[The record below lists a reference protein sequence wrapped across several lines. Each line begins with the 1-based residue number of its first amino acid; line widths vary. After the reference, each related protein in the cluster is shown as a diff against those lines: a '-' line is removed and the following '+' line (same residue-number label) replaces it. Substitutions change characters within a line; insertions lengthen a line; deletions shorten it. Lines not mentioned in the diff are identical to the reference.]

1 MKNIIIT
8 GTSSGIGLE
17 LVKIYSKNGY
27 KVISLSRSDLPA
39 KGLVGVEHINFDIS
53 KKESLVNLINLVKN
67 KYKKIDILIN
77 NAGKLINKSFKD
89 LSKDDLYDIYDVN
102 VFGVISLIQSLLPF
116 FKKDSHVV
124 NISSIGGISGS
135 SKFPGLTAY
144 SSSKGALNILTE
156 VLAEEFKESGPKFNS
171 LSLGSVNTPMLNK
184 AFPGYKA
191 QVNPN
196 EMASFIFDFAN
207 NSSKVFNGKVIPV
220 SSSNP

>member
-27 KVISLSRSDLPA
+27 NVISLSRSDLPA
-39 KGLVGVEHINFDIS
+39 KGLVGVEHMNFDIS
-53 KKESLVNLINLVKN
+53 KKERLVNLINLVKN

-102 VFGVISLIQSLLPF
+102 VFGVISLIQCLLPF

-191 QVNPN
+191 QVDPN

>member
-27 KVISLSRSDLPA
+27 RVISLSRSDLPVL
-39 KGLVGVEHINFDIS
+39 GLDGVEHINFDIS
-53 KKESLVNLINLVKN
+53 EKKSLDKLINLVEN
-67 KYKKIDILIN
+67 KYKRIDVLIN

-89 LSKDDLYDIYDVN
+89 LSKDDLYNIYDVN

-171 LSLGSVNTPMLNK
+171 LSLGSVNTPMLNQ
-184 AFPGYKA
+184 AFPGYQA

-196 EMASFIFDFAN
+196 EMASFIYDFAN

>member
-17 LVKIYSKNGY
+17 LVKIYSKNGFR
-27 KVISLSRSDLPA
+27 VISLSRSDLPVL
-39 KGLVGVEHINFDIS
+39 GLDGVEHINFDIS
-53 KKESLVNLINLVKN
+53 EKESLDKLINLVEN
-67 KYKKIDILIN
+67 KYKRIDVLIN

-89 LSKDDLYDIYDVN
+89 LSKDDLYNIYEVN

-171 LSLGSVNTPMLNK
+171 LSLGSVNTPMLNQ
-184 AFPGYKA
+184 AFPGYQA

-196 EMASFIFDFAN
+196 EMASFIYDFAN

>member
-17 LVKIYSKNGY
+17 LVKIYSKSGY

-135 SKFPGLTAY
+135 SKFPGLSAY

>member
-39 KGLVGVEHINFDIS
+39 KGLVGVEHMNFDIS
-53 KKESLVNLINLVKN
+53 KKGSLVNLVNLVKN

-102 VFGVISLIQSLLPF
+102 VFGVISLIQCLLPF
-116 FKKDSHVV
+116 FKKDSHIV